1 MGDMKRFAL
10 AVGVL
15 GVVCFS
21 AFASGTAQAQV
32 RPRPQPSYPPGS
44 TLTLVAD
51 PDEVAPN
58 GTFDAVLTGCFPGET
73 VTFYNLWPS
82 QTAQDICDATT
93 YTASVPF
100 NATTTTGTRYI
111 VAYIPALNSPDPEV
125 PDFPPRFLV
134 ATYQVRANLAL
145 IATPGAG
152 GGGTG
157 SSTVSTSSSTDSW
170 PSFAASWAIVRTFL
184 ALLALIAGIFFV
196 LFWRRRREDE
206 EQNRVY
212 GASAIPPPDP
222 STPSLA

>member
-1 MGDMKRFAL
+1 MGGMKRLAL
-10 AVGVL
+10 AL
-15 GVVCFS
+15 GAFGTVWFS
-21 AFASGTAQAQV
+21 AFPSGTAQAV
-32 RPRPQPSYPPGS
+32 QPSYPPGS

-73 VTFYNLWPS
+73 VTFYNLWPD
-82 QTAQDICDATT
+82 QTAQDVCDATT

-111 VAYIPALNSPDPEV
+111 VAYIPSLNSPDPEI
-125 PDFPPRFLV
+125 PDFPPRFIV
-134 ATYQVRANLAL
+134 ATYHVVTTIAL
-145 IATPGAG
+145 ISTPGAG

-157 SSTVSTSSSTDSW
+157 SSTVSTSSSGDWW
-170 PSFAASWAIVRTFL
+170 PNFAASLAIVRTFL

-196 LFWRRRREDE
+196 VLWRRRREDE
-206 EQNRVY
+206 QQAQSY
-212 GASAIPPPDP
+212 GGSAIPPPDP